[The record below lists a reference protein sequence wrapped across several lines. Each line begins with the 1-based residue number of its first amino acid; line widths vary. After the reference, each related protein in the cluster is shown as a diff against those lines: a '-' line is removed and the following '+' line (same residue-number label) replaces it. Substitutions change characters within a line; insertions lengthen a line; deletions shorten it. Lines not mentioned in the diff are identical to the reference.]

1 MNNKFN
7 LFVYSDD
14 PNFCSA
20 LALECNKYGFELVFF
35 EVANIKNIFDDN
47 SNFIS
52 VVIIDL
58 DNGTADKKMRLGE
71 SARISSNFPVFGVI
85 NKITKNIQQRSK
97 DYGFDLI
104 ITKRMLLKSIK
115 KVVVHISTQ

>member
-1 MNNKFN
+1 M
-7 LFVYSDD
+7 
-14 PNFCSA
+14 
-20 LALECNKYGFELVFF
+20 FF